1 MARKPKSVEPSL
13 RDKLSARFLE
23 AIHADFEEHGV
34 DVIQKLRDKD
44 PKAYCEISARLIAAT
59 EPPGDGFENAQSLQE
74 IGVKLLESVGCPRDA
89 ITEDMA
95 EAAVAAQ
102 DDFTAALSKIG
113 QGN

>member
-1 MARKPKSVEPSL
+1 MPRKAKSPEPSL
-13 RDKLSARFLE
+13 RDMLSARFLE

-59 EPPGDGFENAQSLQE
+59 EPPGDGFDSAQSMQE
-74 IGVKLLESVGCPRDA
+74 LGVRLLESVGCPRDA

-102 DDFTAALSKIG
+102 DDFTTALAKIG
-113 QGN
+113 QGH